1 MPVIAV
7 SYRHETVSYWIAN
20 AVYRA
25 KQNKKIYERCG
36 MTPTA
41 LKICFF
47 SIQLPLSLYGAT
59 IVKIPAE

>member
-25 KQNKKIYERCG
+25 KQNKKF
-36 MTPTA
+36 M
-41 LKICFF
+41 K
-47 SIQLPLSLYGAT
+47 GAG
-59 IVKIPAE
+59 